1 MKLLHVTRLRVAL
14 VLALSVSGV
23 GYMVTGSLPAISSA
37 EAASASKLGDLTPFR
52 AITVDVLSLVDKGD
66 AAGAVKRIKDLEIAW
81 MVPRRASSHATLPT
95 GMSWTRPSTAR
106 CRKCEPAS
114 PIPRPVRRHSKNLL
128 RLSTQGSSGCAA
140 TSRARPR
147 CLATRQR
154 EVYRAGYA
162 N

>member
-81 MVPRRASSHATLPT
+81 DGAEAGLKPRDAADWHVVDKAIDRALSEVRASKPDPKASAQALKELIAAFD
-95 GMSWTRPSTAR
+95 S
-106 CRKCEPAS
+106 RK
-114 PIPRPVRRHSKNLL
+114 
-128 RLSTQGSSGCAA
+128 
-140 TSRARPR
+140 
-147 CLATRQR
+147 
-154 EVYRAGYA
+154 
-162 N
+162 